1 LPSRQLQKV
10 KDRLMSKFYTA
21 EHRALQDKFD
31 TRRVA
36 EMMENRM
43 RTANSP
49 NRCVRSSNLWTCS
62 FFRPSTHLA
71 GRLVLTR
78 AVRPDLPQAQQR
90 LAFQAEMTPSQLE
103 ELNWD
108 WEFWARPNQV
118 MPKGDWLTWLLLAGR
133 GFDKTRSAAEA
144 VRALA
149 IGATPLA
156 AGNMPGLPWSPR
168 RQRTLG
174 A

>member
-71 GRLVLTR
+71 GPLVLTR
-78 AVRPDLPQAQQR
+78 AVRPDLPQALIAGPETGGHSTR
-90 LAFQAEMTPSQLE
+90 CDPATRIAKRSRTRAEKS
-103 ELNWD
+103 
-108 WEFWARPNQV
+108 
-118 MPKGDWLTWLLLAGR
+118 
-133 GFDKTRSAAEA
+133 
-144 VRALA
+144 
-149 IGATPLA
+149 
-156 AGNMPGLPWSPR
+156 PGKPTLICSPR
-168 RQRTLG
+168 ERLRRGCVLADAKTSPGPIPAKLNNYRLTPVG
-174 A
+174 S